1 MPVADIIDAKTMSSR
16 WRMFCLLII
25 ASLQVALVCRAATH
39 IIPERNW
46 WLTLLSVL
54 FTATLIATGYDI
66 AVKGRPT
73 RLAFCFWLPPFICA
87 FAYDIVRAW
96 NHDPN
101 MDPFFRLLVDAC
113 YVFMVLTWILTDPF
127 GPKKGVPVIIKKTF
141 T

>member
-1 MPVADIIDAKTMSSR
+1 MPDANTIATKTMSSR
-16 WRMFCLLII
+16 WRAVSILII
-25 ASLQVALVCRAATH
+25 GTLQVLFVWTAVRFVPRWDSWH
-39 IIPERNW
+39 
-46 WLTLLSVL
+46 LLMFVL
-54 FTATLIATGYDI
+54 ITATLLANGYDI
-66 AVKGRPT
+66 ATKGRLT
-73 RLAFCFWLPPFICA
+73 RLAFCFWLPPFVCA